1 MSNIITLYD
10 IVGGPARGTPFSPN
24 TWKTRQARPQYF
36 IDIIFID
43 ISLARYSLNYK
54 GLPYKVEW
62 VDVADI
68 EALCKRIGAKPTT
81 VKSDG
86 SPSYTLPVI
95 HDPTTDTAVSE
106 SAAIA
111 EYLDRAYPSTP
122 ILFPTGTFALQHAFI
137 DACSTAIRPGFGPFV
152 NEWFTKAKETRL
164 GLEPGEPNPLWLN
177 REDNWGKVRGGFN
190 TLNGW
195 LEKNKSAGMFV
206 MGDALSFAD
215 IVLVSHIDFIKRVVG
230 EDSKEWEDLK
240 NCHGGRW
247 DSFVNSFE
255 KYATVV

>member
-1 MSNIITLYD
+1 VT
-10 IVGGPARGTPFSPN
+10 
-24 TWKTRQARPQYF
+24 
-36 IDIIFID
+36 
-43 ISLARYSLNYK
+43 RYSLNYK
-54 GLPYKVEW
+54 DLPYKVEW
-62 VDVADI
+62 IEMADI

-86 SPSYTLPVI
+86 SPLYTLPVI
-95 HDPTTDTAVSE
+95 HDPTTDTVVSE

-137 DACSTAIRPGFGPFV
+137 DACSTAIRPGFGPIA

-177 REDNWGKVRGGFN
+177 REDNWRKVREGFDTIN
-190 TLNGW
+190 RW
-195 LEKNKSAGMFV
+195 LENNKSAGMYV
-206 MGDALSFAD
+206 MGDTVSFAD
-215 IVLVSHIDFIKRVVG
+215 FVLLSDIDCIKSVVG
-230 EDSKEWEDLK
+230 KDSEEWGDLK
-240 NCHGGRW
+240 NSHGGRW